1 MSNMLR
7 GSRRSYTLELQK
19 RNHKRELVLKALEK
33 RQKDQTSDR
42 LLADIIAAVPRST
55 DRHID
60 EVIKKVRTEN
70 ETDAIRLEAALASCR
85 DLHENLSGAKPNV
98 LWTDP
103 VRMIWLETIE
113 AVTAQTS
120 RWKACPLVMIHP
132 YVGSVEVLISL
143 CGKHQ
148 AQSEFSRMR
157 LFAEDL
163 RQGLD
168 EILNE
173 IHPIKDDSTG
183 HSLPFEETKE
193 ILLNISGQAAEN
205 GRLSEDEELSE
216 NDNNSV
222 DYEQVIERVSGDW
235 TMDKV
240 DNKNVKEPMMKSRLI
255 SSPRKSPRKSTP
267 PDQQPLEV
275 MSLASTSPTTTN
287 QDQPRSPM
295 SDLESPLATIA
306 STMKNQH
313 QRLVPMW
320 PTAGAS
326 EPVPPSEP
334 MPPARTRSRSRT
346 SSVNRSLFPDQFPDH
361 SLFPDRLV
369 TYTPPASWQTTIQ
382 STEPEQESSPPSP
395 ARSTRAPSDLTVTS
409 EAYPNGYTVIPLKN
423 KNKKSDGRK
432 AKEQK
437 KRPVSSPNLPS
448 QKQSRMDR
456 TELAIEQIQMNQAN
470 QNEILQKLA
479 SQLGQFSVALA
490 MQKSNLDPK

>member
-1 MSNMLR
+1 M
-7 GSRRSYTLELQK
+7 
-19 RNHKRELVLKALEK
+19 KALEK

-60 EVIKKVRTEN
+60 EVIKKVRQEN
-70 ETDAIRLEAALASCR
+70 EPDAERLEAALASCR
-85 DLHENLSGAKPNV
+85 DLQENLSGAKPNV

-113 AVTAQTS
+113 SVTAQTS
-120 RWKACPLVMIHP
+120 RWKACPLVLIHP

-163 RQGLD
+163 KKGLD
-168 EILNE
+168 EILE
-173 IHPIKDDSTG
+173 DIHPIKDESTG

-193 ILLNISGQAAEN
+193 ILLNISGQNAEN
-205 GRLSEDEELSE
+205 GHLSEDDNLSE
-216 NDNNSV
+216 NDDNSI
-222 DYEQVIERVSGDW
+222 DYDQVVERVSGDW
-235 TMDKV
+235 TMDKLETKS
-240 DNKNVKEPMMKSRLI
+240 DLEPGSKSRLI
-255 SSPRKSPRKSTP
+255 SSPTKGKKKAPTSP
-267 PDQQPLEV
+267 QQPLEV
-275 MSLASTSPTTTN
+275 MSLASTSPPAN
-287 QDQPRSPM
+287 PDQSRS
-295 SDLESPLATIA
+295 SLSELDSLLTTIA
-306 STMKNQH
+306 SPTKN
-313 QRLVPMW
+313 
-320 PTAGAS
+320 
-326 EPVPPSEP
+326 
-334 MPPARTRSRSRT
+334 PPARRSLPGWPIQPIPPVESIPLHSLVKPRSRS
-346 SSVNRSLFPDQFPDH
+346 SSVNRTLFPDAPDY
-361 SLFPDRLV
+361 SRTFSDRQV
-369 TYTPPASWQTTIQ
+369 SYTPAQTWQSTIQ
-382 STEPEQESSPPSP
+382 STETEQESSASS
-395 ARSTRAPSDLTVTS
+395 AAAATRTPSDLNVTN
-409 EAYPNGYTVIPLKN
+409 EVYPNGYTVIPLKN

-432 AKEQK
+432 DKNQK

-448 QKQSRMDR
+448 TKQTRMDR